1 MQAKIWKDKV
11 SFLVSVLLLQEYVA
25 NYFLAEISVTLNYKK
40 FVTAQQEKL
49 LIHRK
54 KRTSCKMS
62 LLLEIS
68 IQDMTCV
75 SFSFRS
81 ILTFLDEVEKAED
94 DAISEI
100 SQVGK

>member
-1 MQAKIWKDKV
+1 
-11 SFLVSVLLLQEYVA
+11 
-25 NYFLAEISVTLNYKK
+25 
-40 FVTAQQEKL
+40 
-49 LIHRK
+49 
-54 KRTSCKMS
+54 MS

-100 SQVGK
+100 SQVGKWIPRGRQHFKLQLYSCWNL

>member
-1 MQAKIWKDKV
+1 
-11 SFLVSVLLLQEYVA
+11 
-25 NYFLAEISVTLNYKK
+25 
-40 FVTAQQEKL
+40 
-49 LIHRK
+49 
-54 KRTSCKMS
+54 MS

-75 SFSFRS
+75 TFSFRS

-100 SQVGK
+100 SQVGKWIPRDRPHFKITTLFLLESSDLKIKH

>member
-1 MQAKIWKDKV
+1 
-11 SFLVSVLLLQEYVA
+11 
-25 NYFLAEISVTLNYKK
+25 
-40 FVTAQQEKL
+40 
-49 LIHRK
+49 
-54 KRTSCKMS
+54 MS

-75 SFSFRS
+75 TFSFRS

-100 SQVGK
+100 SQVGKLIPRDHQHFKLQLYSCWNL